1 MTKKEE
7 LDQYPDSIPEGWLRA
22 VPRPDGRRRFAL
34 HIPDEW
40 LPEGED
46 IDVFQRHAQWLLDKM
61 TAREAE
67 EFVREVMEAL
77 KPIIAEQ
84 GRGRRN

>member
-1 MTKKEE
+1 MMDEEE
-7 LDQYPDSIPEGWLRA
+7 LEQHPDSIPEGWLTA
-22 VPRPDGRRRFAL
+22 VPSPDGRRRFEL

-46 IDVFQRHAQWLLDKM
+46 VEVFQRHAQWLLDKM
-61 TAREAE
+61 TAQEAV

-77 KPIIAEQ
+77 RPIIAKQ